1 MTFRWRGEPN
11 ERFEVELVED
21 RGFDHSVQRVGVTT
35 NEATFQ
41 KPLSGVYYLRAR
53 GFDADNQSEPWNP
66 PQRIDLPPP
75 SWVFPAIG
83 MAASLLLLF

>member
-35 NEATFQ
+35 PEATFQ
-41 KPLSGVYYLRAR
+41 
-53 GFDADNQSEPWNP
+53 
-66 PQRIDLPPP
+66 
-75 SWVFPAIG
+75 
-83 MAASLLLLF
+83 